1 MKSLLGFRLTS
12 LFLYSFL
19 SLCTPF
25 SLKWQFY
32 IANKIIAKSSS
43 TANWPRAKA
52 KSNETA
58 SSEPRYVNRFVDL
71 SYEQQQKQQRL
82 QLQLSSDAK
91 WRQLGIFGEEALGA
105 LSQCLSG
112 RAEHTQWPRGL
123 PTRCRSSKVLPWIVI
138 VVSCIMPHKIDKRQQ
153 RQQRQQQQQQ
163 QQPARQQRQ
172 RGTTIQQAG
181 ELLAWANS

>member
-1 MKSLLGFRLTS
+1 MTFSYCKQNYFAKTS
-12 LFLYSFL
+12 S
-19 SLCTPF
+19 
-25 SLKWQFY
+25 W
-32 IANKIIAKSSS
+32 
-43 TANWPRAKA
+43 ANWPRAKA

-71 SYEQQQKQQRL
+71 SYEQQHRQQQQQRQ

-105 LSQCLSG
+105 LSQWLSG

-153 RQQRQQQQQQ
+153 RQQQQQQLT
-163 QQPARQQRQ
+163 ARQQRQ
-172 RGTTIQQAG
+172 RGTTMQQAG